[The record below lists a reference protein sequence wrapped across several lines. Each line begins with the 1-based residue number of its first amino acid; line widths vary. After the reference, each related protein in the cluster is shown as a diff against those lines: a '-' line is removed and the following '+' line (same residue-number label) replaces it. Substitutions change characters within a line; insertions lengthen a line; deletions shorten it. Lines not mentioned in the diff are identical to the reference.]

1 MLYFDNAATTSIDE
15 EVLNTY
21 INALKKYYNN
31 PSATHRFGMEG
42 NNLLLSAKRQI
53 AKYLSFTGCK
63 EDEIILT
70 SGATESNNLAIKGY
84 VERYKKRGKH
94 LITTKVEH
102 PSVLN
107 VYKNF
112 EQSGYDVTYLDV
124 TPSGID
130 ENALKKERFT
140 INELEERLRT
150 NNIFNIGDVEYAVL
164 ETSGQVTVIPK
175 PNKRATTPEDF
186 NIEPKYEGIPYDL
199 VVDGKVMYKNL
210 EKLGKN
216 YVWLQKQTEKLQA
229 EADTNIEITKA
240 KADAEKTRIASE
252 SQAKAN
258 KELSASI
265 TDKLIRMKEAEAHY
279 KNGWVTVQG
288 AGNTVVDATEK

>member
-102 PSVLN
+102 
-107 VYKNF
+107 
-112 EQSGYDVTYLDV
+112 
-124 TPSGID
+124 
-130 ENALKKERFT
+130 
-140 INELEERLRT
+140 
-150 NNIFNIGDVEYAVL
+150 
-164 ETSGQVTVIPK
+164 
-175 PNKRATTPEDF
+175 NKRT
-186 NIEPKYEGIPYDL
+186 GIWICRYPRYC
-199 VVDGKVMYKNL
+199 
-210 EKLGKN
+210 
-216 YVWLQKQTEKLQA
+216 
-229 EADTNIEITKA
+229 
-240 KADAEKTRIASE
+240 R
-252 SQAKAN
+252 
-258 KELSASI
+258 
-265 TDKLIRMKEAEAHY
+265 
-279 KNGWVTVQG
+279 
-288 AGNTVVDATEK
+288 